1 MTIDWT
7 KPIETVDGHSVR
19 VLATDLDS
27 SFPVAVAV
35 RNGGDGRE
43 TVLLLHSDG
52 SYAKGK
58 PPIIR
63 NVPPAPIVRYFNV
76 CENNYFS
83 VGYNSRDEADEDAG
97 SGRIACVRVEFR
109 EGQFDE

>member
-7 KPIETVDGHSVR
+7 KPIETVDGQSAR

-27 SFPVAVAV
+27 SFPIVIAVTTAS
-35 RNGGDGRE
+35 RDNE

-58 PPIIR
+58 PPTVR
-63 NVPPAPIVRYFNV
+63 NVPTAPIVRYINV
-76 CENNYFS
+76 YADNLTGGTYD
-83 VGYNSRDEADEDAG
+83 SRADADDNAG
-97 SGRIACVRVEFR
+97 PNRTACVRFEFR
-109 EGQFDE
+109 EGQYDG